1 MKFYSPLYKSPVEIV
16 RARMDSDGEPIYH
29 GKINEKEILFR
40 ASELSEMQDDFFG
53 ISTEQIKKSIA
64 FVESFEAVLN
74 EKKIWHLPQN
84 PYLRIMTIEQIVK
97 SLAFNSYATNRLRSP
112 EIAPER
118 WGKVYG
124 EKTVAA
130 FEAALQAEQEIFF
143 DKMKKA
149 EKISWQSINLLHT
162 SFYNN
167 QIIKYHE

>member
-1 MKFYSPLYKSPVEIV
+1 
-16 RARMDSDGEPIYH
+16 
-29 GKINEKEILFR
+29 
-40 ASELSEMQDDFFG
+40 
-53 ISTEQIKKSIA
+53 
-64 FVESFEAVLN
+64 
-74 EKKIWHLPQN
+74 
-84 PYLRIMTIEQIVK
+84 MTIEQIVK

-124 EKTVAA
+124 EKTAEA
-130 FEAALQAEQEIFF
+130 FEKAFQAEQEIFF

-149 EKISWQSINLLHT
+149 EKVSWQSINLLHT